1 MNELPMPDVRREM
14 RETGLTY
21 TVATLAPVLLSLILL
36 LALVGVPQE
45 QYAGADWYK
54 YCNFLLPQICFAA
67 AALVYFRRGTRTVR
81 EVYAPCKARYFLLS
95 VLLQFGLLFSLSE
108 LNGLF
113 VALLGKIG
121 YETNID
127 DMLPSLSGW
136 GLLPAML
143 VIALLPALFEET
155 IFRGILTG
163 GMRASGWG
171 TAATV
176 LISGAM
182 FSLFHH
188 NPAQTVY
195 QFLCGACFA
204 LVVLR
209 AGSPF
214 PTMIAHF
221 CNNAAVLAFTAA
233 GVDSFYSA
241 LPLGGYIA
249 LVVCA
254 GLTLAAVLVYLIFFD
269 KNNRAK
275 GGVKEGATFFF
286 AAGAGIVL
294 CAVEWIAMLAEG
306 IL

>member
-1 MNELPMPDVRREM
+1 MLTARKEM
-14 RETGLTY
+14 TEAGICY
-21 TVATLAPVLLSLILL
+21 TVATFAPVLVSFILL
-36 LALVGVPQE
+36 IALLGVPQE
-45 QYAGADWYK
+45 TYAEADWYK
-54 YCNFLLPQICFAA
+54 YCNFLLPQLCFAA
-67 AALVYFRRGTRTVR
+67 VALVYFRRGTRTVR
-81 EVYAPCKARYFLLS
+81 EVYAPCKARYFVLA
-95 VLLQFGLLFSLSE
+95 VLLQFALLCSLSE

-113 VALLGKIG
+113 LSLLEKIG
-121 YETNID
+121 YHSEMD
-127 DMLPSLSGW
+127 DMIPSLFGW
-136 GLLPAML
+136 NLLPAML
-143 VIALLPALFEET
+143 VIALLPAIFEET
-155 IFRGILTG
+155 VFRGVLTG

-195 QFLCGACFA
+195 QFLCGVCYA
-204 LVVLR
+204 LLVLR
-209 AGSPF
+209 AGSIF
-214 PTMIAHF
+214 PTMVAHF

-254 GLTLAAVLVYLIFFD
+254 GLMLAAVLLYLVFWD

-275 GGVKEGATFFF
+275 GGVKEGKAFFL

-294 CAVEWIAMLAEG
+294 CAVEWIAMLVEG
-306 IL
+306 CL